1 MIDAAIV
8 GIGRWGKNFVEAL
21 HGGSERIRF
30 VRGVDAAPEKVAEF
44 AKRHDLPLCRD
55 LAEVLADP
63 AIQAV
68 VITTPHSLHRPMVE
82 AAARAGKQV
91 FCEKPLALNTADA
104 TAMIEACR
112 RAGVVLGLGHNRRLW
127 PSMQALKRIA
137 GSGGLGEIL
146 HIEGHFSNQHSDNT
160 AGTWRDSPAES
171 PGGGMTGAGLHI
183 LDAFVNIIGPLR
195 RVRGQLVVHKPPPV
209 PRDVA
214 CVMVE
219 FANGVSGM
227 MATVRASPF
236 YWRVHVFG
244 DKASAESVDEHVL
257 LVHRPNAKP
266 ERMELEPVDALRHE
280 LEVFADAIQGYAPF
294 PVTSADM
301 LATVSAFEAVVQALD
316 SGETVT
322 LAPDASVTAN
332 GRGPTAR

>member
-8 GIGRWGKNFVEAL
+8 GIGRWGKNFVEAIQ
-21 HGGSERIRF
+21 GRSERIRF
-30 VRGVDAAPEKVAEF
+30 VRGVDAAPDKLREF
-44 AKRHDLPLCRD
+44 AARHDLPLCSD
-55 LAEVLADP
+55 LSEALADP

-68 VITTPHSLHRPMVE
+68 VLTTPHSLHRPMVE

-91 FCEKPLALNTADA
+91 FCEKPLALNSADA

-112 RAGVVLGLGHNRRLW
+112 RAGVVLGVGHNRRLW
-127 PSMQALKRIA
+127 PSMQALKKIA
-137 GSGGLGEIL
+137 TSGELGETL

-183 LDAFVNIIGPLR
+183 LDAFVNIVGPVK
-195 RVRGQLVVHKPPPV
+195 RVRGQLVVKKAPPV
-209 PRDVA
+209 PRDTASVL
-214 CVMVE
+214 VE

-244 DKASAESVDEHVL
+244 DKASVESLGEHEL
-257 LVHRPNAKP
+257 IVHKPNAAP
-266 ERMELEPVDALRHE
+266 ERRTFEPVDALRHE
-280 LEVFADAIQGYAPF
+280 LEVFADAINGYGAF
-294 PVTSADM
+294 PVSDADM
-301 LATVSAFEAVVQALD
+301 LATVAAFEAVVKSLET
-316 SGETVT
+316 GETVDVAALT
-322 LAPDASVTAN
+322 P
-332 GRGPTAR
+332 